1 MEGMRSF
8 GIFSK
13 EAFEIFF
20 QALDVTWKGMF
31 GVFIVMI
38 LLFGAIY
45 LLGKVKDQ
53 DQDRSS

>member
-13 EAFEIFF
+13 EAFETFF
-20 QALDVTWKGMF
+20 QALDVTWKGMV
-31 GVFIVMI
+31 GVFIVMT

-45 LLGKVKDQ
+45 LLGKVKNN

>member
-1 MEGMRSF
+1 MRSF

-13 EAFEIFF
+13 EAFETFF
-20 QALDVTWKGMF
+20 QALDVTWKGMV
-31 GVFIVMI
+31 GVFIVMT

-45 LLGKVKDQ
+45 LLGKVKNN